1 MNASESL
8 LGRLRE
14 FLQRFRLIE
23 RGEKI
28 ILAVSGGSD
37 SMVLLDAFER
47 LKDDYQLTLA
57 IAHFNHRL
65 RGEESDQDESFV
77 RSAAGARGL
86 ECYVERADTR
96 DIADARR
103 QSIEETARELRYEFF
118 RKLRSSLGFQR
129 VATAHQADDNAETI
143 LFNLFRGA
151 GVRGL
156 SGIPVKRDDQCVVRP
171 LLFATKELIMK
182 YASEREVR
190 YRDDSTNAG
199 NEYTRNFLRHE
210 VIPLVR
216 RNVNPNL
223 IVTLRRTGELFNQLE
238 EYLGAVTQGVLP
250 SVLVRETPRTIRIDL
265 KALLDQPAFLREH
278 LLLHFGRRF
287 TSREVDFG
295 TVKTMLRVAEGETG
309 SSCSIGGDAVFYRN
323 RGQLVFSRVKRLA
336 PYRHRIELNR
346 RYEFDRFGFG
356 SALGGEINL
365 SADPNTE
372 FVDADTLGEE
382 CVLRSWKEGDWFV
395 PLGMREKKKLSD
407 FFIDEKIPLF
417 EKLAIPVF
425 VSDGEIVWVCG
436 KRLDDRHKIRPT
448 TTRVMKLDYAPRSS
462 PDE

>member
-14 FLQRFRLIE
+14 FVQRFRLIE
-23 RGEKI
+23 HGERI

-47 LKDDYQLTLA
+47 LKTEFQLTLA

-65 RGEESDQDESFV
+65 RGEESDRDEVFV
-77 RSAAGARGL
+77 RSATGERGL

-96 DIADARR
+96 AIADARR
-103 QSIEETARELRYEFF
+103 QSIEETARELRYDFF
-118 RKLRSSLGFQR
+118 RKLRTSLGYQR

-156 SGIPVKRDDQCVVRP
+156 SGIPVRRSDQCVIRP
-171 LLFATKELIMK
+171 LLFATKELIMD
-182 YASEREVR
+182 YAAERAVR
-190 YRDDSTNAG
+190 YREDSTNAG

-210 VIPLVR
+210 VIPLIR

-223 IVTLRRTGELFNQLE
+223 IVTLRRTGQLFDQLE
-238 EYLGAVTQGVLP
+238 DYLGEVTRNVLP
-250 SVLVRETPRTIRIDL
+250 SVIVRETPRTIVVDSG
-265 KALLDQPAFLREH
+265 ALLDQPAFLQEH
-278 LLLHFGRRF
+278 LLLHLARKF
-287 TSREVDFG
+287 TSRDVDFG
-295 TVKTMLRVAEGETG
+295 TVKTMLRVAGGETG
-309 SSCSIGGDAVFYRN
+309 SSCSIGGETVFYRN
-323 RGQLVFSRVKRLA
+323 RKDLIFSRVKRLV

-346 RYEFDRFGFG
+346 RYEFERFDFG
-356 SALGGEINL
+356 SAPSGEIRM

-372 FVDADTLGEE
+372 YVDADTLGKE

-417 EKLAIPVF
+417 EKLAIPIF

-436 KRLDDRHKIRPT
+436 KRLDDRHKIMPT
-448 TTRVMKLDYAPRSS
+448 TTRVVKLEYAPRRS